1 MGLYK
6 IALNQ
11 EQIEYL
17 SLLPEQGMGYQI
29 VDLILKNG
37 DVLRN
42 KIVLNCSFLQLDDQ
56 EQLNVEDIDKI
67 ELHRE

>member
-17 SLLPEQGMGYQI
+17 SHLPEQGMGYQI